1 MPSVGPFELTEVEF
15 IGLEFL
21 RQDDERQLR
30 KTTLRASWSGRE
42 LRVRAEGL
50 ATIITDAQ
58 RRDRF
63 QGPAILENQLE
74 NGTRKHRNH
83 QAPIPITTSLGN
95 AFARELMNRVR

>member
-30 KTTLRASWSGRE
+30 KTTLRATWSGRE

-50 ATIITDAQ
+50 ATIITDVKSQISSRAL
-58 RRDRF
+58 
-63 QGPAILENQLE
+63 PY
-74 NGTRKHRNH
+74 
-83 QAPIPITTSLGN
+83 
-95 AFARELMNRVR
+95 